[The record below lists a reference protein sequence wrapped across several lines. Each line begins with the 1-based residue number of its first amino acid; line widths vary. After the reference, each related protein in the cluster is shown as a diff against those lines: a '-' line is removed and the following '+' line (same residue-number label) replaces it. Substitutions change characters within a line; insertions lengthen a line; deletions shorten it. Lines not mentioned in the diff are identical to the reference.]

1 MGILD
6 SSWEK
11 IEVNFGWIL
20 DALVVNIL
28 VISLVSITIKDD
40 VIRGPLIVSTNTGCS
55 DWKLSKVNGC
65 KTEMV
70 HSSPYIGKAKMCL
83 ISGRHFQFSK
93 FCSQFTAVYL
103 QFFIPN
109 TLYHLYFTFF
119 LQKRCMWKLWSHDSQ
134 KERLPRKATKSGCKV

>member
-28 VISLVSITIKDD
+28 VMSLVLITTKEN

-55 DWKLSKVNGC
+55 DWKLSKLNGYI
-65 KTEMV
+65 TETL
-70 HSSPYIGKAKMCL
+70 HIWPYVGKGKMGL
-83 ISGRHFQFSK
+83 RDDKMGLRDGK
-93 FCSQFTAVYL
+93 FFE
-103 QFFIPN
+103 
-109 TLYHLYFTFF
+109 
-119 LQKRCMWKLWSHDSQ
+119 KL
-134 KERLPRKATKSGCKV
+134 